1 MNKMDGQINPSN
13 VFFPYVDFD
22 GVLSKV
28 YDILNI
34 TMCLFAFSSLSL

>member
-1 MNKMDGQINPSN
+1 MGKEKPFQC
-13 VFFPYVDFD
+13 FFPYVDFD

-34 TMCLFAFSSLSL
+34 AMCLFAFNSLSL